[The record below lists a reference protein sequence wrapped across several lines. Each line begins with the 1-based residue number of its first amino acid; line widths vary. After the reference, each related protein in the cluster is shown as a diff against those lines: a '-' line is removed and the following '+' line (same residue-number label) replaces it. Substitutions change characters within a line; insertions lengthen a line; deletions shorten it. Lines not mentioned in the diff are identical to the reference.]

1 MYDNCQEIENFSTC
15 AEISVSKNK
24 QCVQLIGFYCNL
36 CRFVAQ
42 SVIHAVLSRNLF
54 CHNLGAFLWRKIEP
68 KSTFVE
74 KKWQIWGLSQGTWLL
89 LPRIL
94 YYPPVHPKIS
104 ECQGLICPLVMF
116 EKWLRCF
123 LWWHLVWCLRDVF
136 CFCRWR
142 HIFTCTILAAG
153 IVVNK
158 VALRDGLHQ
167 EWLHGNRLGQR
178 SHYFLL
184 RTNSSVAL
192 REQRRSA
199 NYVRAAWLY
208 LEICDGWQRK
218 QMEKQS
224 SHEFYDSWLYFAMVV
239 YHPGF
244 GLFLLAIVSLI
255 SAWKHLISLQ

>member
-192 REQRRSA
+192 REQKPTMSEQHDFI
-199 NYVRAAWLY
+199 W
-208 LEICDGWQRK
+208 K
-218 QMEKQS
+218 
-224 SHEFYDSWLYFAMVV
+224 FAMDDNENKWKSRVAMSFMILDFTL
-239 YHPGF
+239 PWWF
-244 GLFLLAIVSLI
+244 IILGLGSFSSL
-255 SAWKHLISLQ
+255 SCPSSLHENIW

>member
-1 MYDNCQEIENFSTC
+1 
-15 AEISVSKNK
+15 
-24 QCVQLIGFYCNL
+24 
-36 CRFVAQ
+36 
-42 SVIHAVLSRNLF
+42 
-54 CHNLGAFLWRKIEP
+54 
-68 KSTFVE
+68 
-74 KKWQIWGLSQGTWLL
+74 
-89 LPRIL
+89 
-94 YYPPVHPKIS
+94 
-104 ECQGLICPLVMF
+104 MF

-184 RTNSSVAL
+184 LLTTNSSVAL
-192 REQRRSA
+192 REQKPTMSEQHDFIWK
-199 NYVRAAWLY
+199 YVMHDIFSCNDNENKCKSKVAMSFMILDR
-208 LEICDGWQRK
+208 
-218 QMEKQS
+218 
-224 SHEFYDSWLYFAMVV
+224 WLYFAMVV